1 MLKKGMKTAQRLTVD
16 EIATEAA
23 AGVARALAA
32 RQAAGVELNAAEL
45 ADVNGGGYISL
56 YRAGGIP
63 VDYLLGFQNQL
74 DTLGS
79 GGTFLG

>member
-74 DTLGS
+74 GTLGS